1 MGEVERRN
9 NRLVDDMYEGLNQNH
24 TGNMGDYWFEDMVWY
39 GPAGIG
45 TKRGLKEFDFDY
57 RRAFIHSFPDKVGR
71 DVIRL
76 AQGDRVAGTGY
87 QTATFAR
94 DWLGIPATGR
104 QIKIRYMDFWRVEER
119 DGVRKLAENHV
130 LIDIPGVLEQAGYD
144 VDKVLRFVGSKPPA
158 FFEEQDG
165 EQGD

>member
-9 NRLVDDMYEGLNQNH
+9 NQLVDDMYAGLNENR
-24 TGNMGDYWFEDMVWY
+24 TGNMGDYWFADMVWY

-45 TKRGLKEFDFDY
+45 TKRGLDEFDDY

-76 AQGDRVAGTGY
+76 AQGDRVAGAGY

-119 DGVRKLAENHV
+119 DGVRKLVENHV
-130 LIDIPGVLEQAGYD
+130 LIDVPGVLEQAGYD

-165 EQGD
+165 EQSD